1 MGFKTYMSQ
10 CIKTL
15 VSGKNKGGRCSR
27 KATIE
32 YLCTQHYKPEKT
44 GSQAVNII
52 KQDINGN
59 KMVKC
64 ELFSSSTGVLLAN
77 NFFDK
82 NKKKKIDPVGW
93 WSSEKYDGIRAIWT
107 GQKLMS
113 RTGNEINAPE
123 TFLSLLPSDTSFD
136 GELFTKRGAFSKTL
150 SIVSKKIPLQH
161 EWDNILFYIFDIPHL
176 RDTFENRVD
185 ILEKT
190 IKNINS
196 RQILS
201 VKHIKIQSYNHL
213 IQFHDNVI
221 SNNGEGIILRKPYS
235 LYEPKRS
242 NTFLKVKMFKDDDAI
257 VIGYEYGNG
266 RLHNALGSII
276 VRWVYDTS
284 VVFNV
289 GTGLDDSIRFGDFS
303 NTLPIGSLISVKYF
317 ELDSKSGKPRF
328 PVFLGKRFEQSL
340 MHKYNKN

>member
-1 MGFKTYMSQ
+1 MT
-10 CIKTL
+10 CIQTL

-32 YLCTQHYKPEKT
+32 FLCTQHYNKQTQTQT
-44 GSQAVNII
+44 GAGNII
-52 KQDINGN
+52 KQDIGENN
-59 KMVKC
+59 MDKC

-82 NKKKKIDPVGW
+82 NQKKKIDPVGW

-107 GQKLMS
+107 GEKLMS
-113 RTGNEINAPE
+113 RTGKIITAPE
-123 TFLSLLPSDTSFD
+123 SFLSLLPSDTSFD
-136 GELFTKRGAFSKTL
+136 GELFTERGSFSKTS

-161 EWDNILFYIFDIPHL
+161 EWDNIIFHIFDIPHL
-176 RDTFENRVD
+176 RDTFENRVV
-185 ILEKT
+185 IIEKT
-190 IKNINS
+190 IENINS

-201 VKHIKIQSYNHL
+201 VKHIKIQSYEHL
-213 IQFHDNVI
+213 IQFHDKVI
-221 SNNGEGIILRKPYS
+221 SNQGEGIMLRKPYS

-242 NTFLKVKMFKDDDAI
+242 NSLLKVKMFKDDDAI

-266 RLHNALGSII
+266 RLQNALGSLI
-276 VRWVYDTS
+276 VKWVNDTS

-289 GTGLDDSIRFGDFS
+289 GTGLDDSIRFGDYS
-303 NTLPIGSLISVKYF
+303 NTLSIGSLISVKYF

-340 MHKYNKN
+340 